1 MKVMIVDDNVAI
13 HEIIRDALMPGVDD
27 FADCSDGI
35 EAVALY
41 RSYHPDW
48 VLMDIMMEKMD
59 GLLAT
64 EAILAE
70 DPHAKII
77 MITQHNE
84 PSLREKA
91 KRIGAVEFVLKEN
104 LEDIGRIINRSVN

>member
-1 MKVMIVDDNVAI
+1 MIVDDNQAI

-27 FADCSDGI
+27 FADCNDGI

-48 VLMDIMMEKMD
+48 VLMDIMMDKMD

-91 KRIGAVEFVLKEN
+91 KRIGAVDFVLKEN
-104 LEDIGRIINRSVN
+104 LVDIGRIIDSQSN

>member
-1 MKVMIVDDNVAI
+1 MKVMIVDDNQAI
-13 HEIIRDALMPGVDD
+13 HEIVRDALGPEVDD
-27 FADCSDGI
+27 FADCSDGN

-41 RSYHPDW
+41 RTYHPDW

-91 KRIGAVEFVLKEN
+91 KRIGAVDFVLKEN
-104 LEDIGRIINRSVN
+104 LEDLGHIIRGQTN